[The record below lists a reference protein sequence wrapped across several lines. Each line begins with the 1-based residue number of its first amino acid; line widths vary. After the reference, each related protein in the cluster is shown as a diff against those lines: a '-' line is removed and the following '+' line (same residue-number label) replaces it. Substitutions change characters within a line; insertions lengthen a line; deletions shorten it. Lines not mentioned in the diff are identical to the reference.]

1 MSNPND
7 KFTPIDETRFTLR
20 IDTELLNKI
29 KVQAQKNKRSTA
41 KEIEFIL
48 ESYFQNN
55 QKE

>member
-7 KFTPIDETRFTLR
+7 KYTAFTETRFTLR

-29 KVQAQKNKRSTA
+29 KEQAQKNKRSTA